1 MLGKEHARLYFC
13 CMSQIFPD
21 EDKSELMPKAE
32 EMAKKSS
39 DLFGEEPYEVK
50 LINAMCEL
58 TIYDYLRK
66 NFGGSLLG

>member
-1 MLGKEHARLYFC
+1 
-13 CMSQIFPD
+13 MSQIFPD
-21 EDKSELMPKAE
+21 EEKSELMPKAE
-32 EMAKKSS
+32 EMVKKSS